1 MVNMPLLKALFLMGV
16 PYMGVG
22 GLAMIEDIA
31 HACTSRE
38 KQKHHTI
45 FFEKHVMSWKQKT
58 KTKHT
63 S

>member
-1 MVNMPLLKALFLMGV
+1 MVNKPLLKALFLMGV
-16 PYMGVG
+16 PHMGVG

-38 KQKHHTI
+38 KNTPHN
-45 FFEKHVMSWKQKT
+45 FFWKHVMSWKQKT